1 MTIVPIVS
9 AKHRR
14 FNRGAAAVEAAL
26 ILPLLL
32 LVLFGVVDA
41 ATAIYD
47 YAVINHGTRVGARWG
62 TIPSNNPTGTAWACT
77 NITATGTTDPCL
89 VANGAITGLL
99 ISYKPTNSPSTSA
112 SGGGTSGSTLTVTT
126 QYTFKGTFTGAFL
139 SLPISATSQMN
150 NE

>member
-1 MTIVPIVS
+1 MVTKYIVPP
-9 AKHRR
+9 KRR
-14 FNRGAAAVEAAL
+14 RAHHGAAAVEAAL
-26 ILPLLL
+26 VLPLLL
-32 LVLFGVVDA
+32 LILFGVVDA